1 MFLNFLFVRGSTST
15 FVPKASHL
23 KNFYLSYLQKIKIP
37 RRKVLVEA
45 CNLSFY
51 KILQELMIIRKIKI
65 GNVYNAIQLDENSE
79 FSILCKIGK
88 PPKKLNPPLHNRQS
102 QFLQYQLIPKIETSS
117 WRKKN
122 SRGGGPRQWGWLTHL
137 LHTWW
142 SLQPPQGLI

>member
-1 MFLNFLFVRGSTST
+1 MFLNFLFVRGSIYFCSKG
-15 FVPKASHL
+15 FSFEKFLPIKV
-23 KNFYLSYLQKIKIP
+23 QKIKIP

-45 CNLSFY
+45 CNNLSFY

-88 PPKKLNPPLHNRQS
+88 PPKKLNPPLHNLQS
-102 QFLQYQLIPKIETSS
+102 QFLQYQLIPKIKTSS